1 MEVLVFLI
9 VILLGLVLYMLVKI
23 SRFSTVFTKKPE
35 KATIDRSHQVNGVMM
50 LVFLVVGMIAVTAY
64 SIIALD
70 DYHTEAASVH
80 GVSIDNAINITLI
93 ITGFVFVVTQ
103 VALFYFAYR
112 YRHKK
117 KSKAFY
123 FPVNYTMEIIWT
135 AIPAITFA
143 GLFILSATS
152 SREIYNPPSEDAVL
166 VEVVGQ
172 QFNWNVRYPGR
183 DQDLGAYDF
192 RLIDAENNLGLDMA
206 DPAGFDDFTPSQM
219 VVPVGREVE
228 MKIRSKDVIHSV
240 FLTQFRVKMDA
251 VPGMPTR
258 FKFIPKYTTE
268 EMREKLGKPDFEYE
282 LACAELCG
290 RGHFAMKFIV
300 RVVEED
306 EFEAWYNEQRP
317 WLVRHPAYLES
328 VPEDLREQALS
339 VLDRFGVTAAIDEDM
354 AQ

>member
-50 LVFLVVGMIAVTAY
+50 LVFLVVGMIAVTVY

-123 FPVNYTMEIIWT
+123 LE
-135 AIPAITFA
+135 
-143 GLFILSATS
+143 
-152 SREIYNPPSEDAVL
+152 
-166 VEVVGQ
+166 
-172 QFNWNVRYPGR
+172 
-183 DQDLGAYDF
+183 
-192 RLIDAENNLGLDMA
+192 LD
-206 DPAGFDDFTPSQM
+206 
-219 VVPVGREVE
+219 
-228 MKIRSKDVIHSV
+228 
-240 FLTQFRVKMDA
+240 
-251 VPGMPTR
+251 
-258 FKFIPKYTTE
+258 
-268 EMREKLGKPDFEYE
+268 
-282 LACAELCG
+282 
-290 RGHFAMKFIV
+290 
-300 RVVEED
+300 
-306 EFEAWYNEQRP
+306 
-317 WLVRHPAYLES
+317 
-328 VPEDLREQALS
+328 
-339 VLDRFGVTAAIDEDM
+339 
-354 AQ
+354 